1 MKHQKTELVRG
12 EHPAN
17 PSRRQ
22 FLKNTAA
29 AALVAAAGPAS
40 LTRYAHAAAR
50 PVKIGLVTPA
60 SGPLAI
66 FAEPDEFVLSAV
78 RKLVANGLTINGA
91 NHPIQ
96 ILVRDSR
103 SDPNRAAEVASA
115 LIKSDK
121 VDLIIAGDTP
131 EVMNPVADQAEINA
145 VPCVTSGCPW
155 QVFFFG
161 RGGKLPQG
169 FDWTYH
175 FFWGIED
182 LFACYTNL
190 WNSIPTSR
198 VVGALWP
205 NDNDGNATSDPQHGE
220 PPYLAQKGFKLVDP
234 GRFDTMTNDFSAMIS
249 KFKQGNVD
257 IVTGVI
263 PPPAFATFWSQAA
276 QQGFRPKIVTVAKA
290 ALFPAAVTSYGERGI
305 SLTTE
310 VWWSPFHPFKSSLT
324 GQTSAQLCAQWEK
337 ESKKQWTAEVGFKHA
352 MFEVALD
359 VLKRTKNIDSPAA
372 IRDAIRETKLDTI
385 AGHIEFGI
393 TNKNVSKTPLVGGQ
407 WVKGKHF
414 KYDLVVVNNE
424 TFKAIPTQAQLK
436 AISYP

>member
-1 MKHQKTELVRG
+1 MKSKEVEIVEG
-12 EHPAN
+12 ESLTN

-22 FLKNTAA
+22 FLKTAGAA
-29 AALVAAAGPAS
+29 AAVVAASGS
-40 LTRYAHAAAR
+40 GLLTQYAHAAAR
-50 PVKIGLVTPA
+50 PVKIGLVTPT
-60 SGPLAI
+60 SGPLAA
-66 FAEPDEFVLSAV
+66 FAEPDDFVLGTV
-78 RKLVANGLTINGA
+78 RKLVAKGLMINGT

-121 VDLIIAGDTP
+121 VDLILAGDTP

-190 WNSIPTSR
+190 WSSIPTSR

-220 PPYLAQKGFKLVDP
+220 PPYLV
-234 GRFDTMTNDFSAMIS
+234 R
-249 KFKQGNVD
+249 
-257 IVTGVI
+257 
-263 PPPAFATFWSQAA
+263 WSDN
-276 QQGFRPKIVTVAKA
+276 GH
-290 ALFPAAVTSYGERGI
+290 E
-305 SLTTE
+305 SLTFPGPDAY
-310 VWWSPFHPFKSSLT
+310 VQH
-324 GQTSAQLCAQWEK
+324 
-337 ESKKQWTAEVGFKHA
+337 
-352 MFEVALD
+352 FEHE
-359 VLKRTKNIDSPAA
+359 DSEA
-372 IRDAIRETKLDTI
+372 
-385 AGHIEFGI
+385 
-393 TNKNVSKTPLVGGQ
+393 
-407 WVKGKHF
+407 
-414 KYDLVVVNNE
+414 
-424 TFKAIPTQAQLK
+424 
-436 AISYP
+436 